1 MSKIETRGS
10 AGYSIER
17 TASKKEA
24 VVTRGGSTNAYLAAN
39 DGIDDQLI
47 ATDYADATLR
57 RSDLEQYAE
66 TLKMRIRQNSP
77 RKEDLE
83 VCLTLCEASL
93 EERHMEAKR
102 TEMMVRRSAAPGIVP
117 SVGDSES
124 MLAKRASLSKAIL
137 AAAQGRQLTG
147 AEAELDREGRSQHPH
162 SGASIQLPTWYTR
175 ATGNFGQDASQAQI
189 AAAVTGQQTLADR
202 IREARHAEPTAVSL
216 GAVEIDASGS
226 SSYLVPFFGRTAA
239 ASANEG
245 DAVSSIADFQ
255 QTTLTPQRFSRR
267 LSISQLGL
275 SVGAGGMDQIIANDL
290 NAAHRA
296 AVDKVAFDAVRADAT
311 YMKNA
316 VDGSGDYPAT
326 TLADLFALVEDYMIA
341 AQSNELP
348 TMVCSPEAFEDLNT
362 IENTNLD
369 QTLAQAFTQATG
381 VNLRPIVNMV
391 DGTFTIQTIA
401 TGGTDD
407 QVVTGAGLLVAA
419 DFSDVVIANFGGPA
433 IIVDPYTAASQD
445 IVTFVSNQYVDAGLI
460 RSSVQA
466 YATASSALTPA

>member
-1 MSKIETRGS
+1 
-10 AGYSIER
+10 
-17 TASKKEA
+17 
-24 VVTRGGSTNAYLAAN
+24 
-39 DGIDDQLI
+39 
-47 ATDYADATLR
+47 
-57 RSDLEQYAE
+57 
-66 TLKMRIRQNSP
+66 
-77 RKEDLE
+77 
-83 VCLTLCEASL
+83 
-93 EERHMEAKR
+93 
-102 TEMMVRRSAAPGIVP
+102 MVRRSAAPGIVP
-117 SVGDSES
+117 SVDDSES